1 MLKSLLAA
9 SAALCISTAA
19 YAQSTVIVTDAPPPP
34 GTVVVRE
41 MPPQVRTYVM
51 QQDVPSVAYEGDVL
65 VGKVLPQDV
74 EVHVVDGY
82 GDYGYTVVNHRRVVV
97 NPETHEVIQVLD

>member
-1 MLKSLLAA
+1 MMKSLLVAT
-9 SAALCISTAA
+9 AALFISTAA
-19 YAQSTVIVTDAPPPP
+19 FAQSTVIVTDAPPPP

-41 MPPQVRTYVM
+41 MPAQVRTYVM
-51 QQDVPSVAYEGDVL
+51 QQEVPSVAYDGDVL
-65 VGKVLPQDV
+65 IGKVLPQDV

-97 NPETHEVIQVLD
+97 DPQTHEVIQILD